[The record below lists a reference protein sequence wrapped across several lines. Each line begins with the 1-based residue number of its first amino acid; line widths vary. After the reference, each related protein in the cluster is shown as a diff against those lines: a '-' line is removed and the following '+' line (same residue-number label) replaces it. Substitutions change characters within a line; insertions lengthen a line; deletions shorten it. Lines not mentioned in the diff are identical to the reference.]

1 MVLERCILKVRRI
14 LMLAILN
21 KALEGIKIQKSLF
34 FIKFITTSTKQNFMK
49 YLIGPLL
56 ILLTLFSC
64 KKNEIDFKTQQ
75 LLLLGKWEL
84 KSSAH
89 DDSFVGEIKERSFDF
104 GPDSVGI
111 R

>member
-1 MVLERCILKVRRI
+1 
-14 LMLAILN
+14 
-21 KALEGIKIQKSLF
+21 
-34 FIKFITTSTKQNFMK
+34 MK

-84 KSSAH
+84 KSPAH

-111 R
+111 RGIELLGRWGTHLWAGTEMLQN